1 MIHSHLTNTSVAQ
14 QAQKLLKPE
23 GADRHRRQ
31 RFSNWCFAAMVSA
44 AMVLPIMQSAQAQ
57 GADPEYVDTCLNE
70 AAKDRPDMKS
80 VEDECR
86 LAGKYLKR
94 NNHVGNA
101 SWVYLLSNQ
110 WDAAMRLSNDAEGLE
125 GNSVLYMNQG
135 HVAAMRGDYEQAEA
149 LYRRHIEA
157 NTRPV
162 GEGFDDDLNNVLP
175 KIFPEFDDELAK
187 AKTIWAEQ
195 YEALAAIDKKHLD
208 MEAMMEMGDLRSAQ
222 TLMEEAQSIKR
233 EADLQQTRGYLAG
246 QIYLADL
253 SEFNSRFGRAIEI
266 NDDIIANAKRLDD
279 ADDIK
284 GWYLGQAYRN
294 LGRLAL
300 RARDYDTATKHFE
313 QSDALLSDSTL
324 VTDEAS
330 RWDNKY
336 SLAATLSA
344 QGDYQAALDILQ
356 QAIVDI
362 RDDNRLKDSERAD
375 VEVRFRRSEA
385 NLLARRGEY
394 VEGISLLDALIDE
407 QLNNAPEPTMALAN
421 SYVSLAKIYAKQG
434 DQQTANQNFELAV
447 EVASSATTAES
458 LFTYQVVV
466 KYIYFLKQVGDH
478 DKVQQLMEDYRVD
491 PSLFSG
497 MDLIL

>member
-1 MIHSHLTNTSVAQ
+1 MIHSHLINKSVAQ
-14 QAQKLLKPE
+14 EVREPKPADRNLLK
-23 GADRHRRQ
+23 AL
-31 RFSNWCFAAMVSA
+31 SSWCAVAAISA
-44 AMVLPIMQSAQAQ
+44 VVVLPIMQPAEAQN
-57 GADPEYVDTCLNE
+57 ADPEYVDTCLNE
-70 AAKDRPDMKS
+70 ATKDRPDMKS

-94 NNHVGNA
+94 NNHIGNA

-162 GEGFDDDLNNVLP
+162 GEGFDDDLNNILP
-175 KIFPEFDDELAK
+175 KIFPEYDDELAK

-195 YEALAAIDKKHLD
+195 YEALEAIDKKHLD

-253 SEFNSRFGRAIEI
+253 SEVNSRFGRAIEI
-266 NDDIIANAKRLDD
+266 NDDIIANAQRLEDS
-279 ADDIK
+279 DDIK
-284 GWYLGQAYRN
+284 GWYLGRANSN

-300 RARDYDTATKHFE
+300 RARDYDTAAMRFE
-313 QSDALLSDSTL
+313 QSDALLSNSDLLTYE
-324 VTDEAS
+324 VE
-330 RWDNKY
+330 RWNGRY

-356 QAIVDI
+356 QSIASIK
-362 RDDNRLKDSERAD
+362 DDNRLKDDERMD

-407 QLNNAPEPTMALAN
+407 QLNHNPEPTMALAS
-421 SYVSLAKIYAKQG
+421 SYVSLAKIYAKKG
-434 DQQTANQNFELAV
+434 DQPAANRHFELAV
-447 EVASSATTAES
+447 EVASAATSSES
-458 LFTYQVVV
+458 LFTYQVVI
-466 KYIYFLKQVGDH
+466 KYIYFLKQIGDH
-478 DKVQQLMEDYRVD
+478 DKVQQLMESYRVD
-491 PSLFSG
+491 PDLFSG